1 MSIITTTHS
10 VSDSLNDKTKM
21 NTTNS
26 AASSK
31 LNSVIALE
39 AEWILP
45 MTQTPDCSDKHPES
59 TQWLEGHAVIV
70 SGREILEVIPVNEI
84 SNRYPDAEISPLDG
98 MALMPGLI
106 NAHCHA
112 AMSLLRGFSD
122 DLPLLQW
129 LETAIWPAEAQ
140 FVDDQFVYQGTQLAI
155 AEMLRGGTTCF
166 QDMYFMPDQIAK
178 AVQQSG
184 IRANIGLMVVDSETV
199 WARDADECI
208 SKGLRVY
215 DQYKHNDHLTF
226 SFAPHAPYTVTKQTL
241 EKLST
246 LSFELSLNIHMHLH
260 ETTAEVNDYT
270 NQHNIRPLEQLHKMG
285 LLNPQLN
292 AVHMTHLNQQEID
305 WLTETGT
312 HVIHCPQSNMK
323 LASGCCPT
331 SLLLD
336 AGVNLA
342 IGTDGAASNNDLDML
357 AEVQSAALLAKI
369 DSLNPEKMPAYQGLY
384 AATMGGAKA
393 LGLENKI
400 GSLEQGKQA
409 DIIAIDL
416 NQIETQPV
424 YNPIS
429 QIVYAASRNQVTH
442 VWVAGKKLLDNRK
455 LTSLNEKAIMN
466 NAKSWKEKI
475 KNCH

>member
-1 MSIITTTHS
+1 
-10 VSDSLNDKTKM
+10 M
-21 NTTNS
+21 NTHNPATPSNLS
-26 AASSK
+26 PI
-31 LNSVIALE
+31 IALA

-45 MTQTPDCSDKHPES
+45 MTQVPGFGEHQLES
-59 TQWLEGHAVIV
+59 LQWLEEHAIIV
-70 SGREILEVIPVNEI
+70 SGREILEIVPVNEI
-84 SNRYPDAEISPLDG
+84 LNRYPDAEINLLDG

-122 DLPLLQW
+122 DLPLYQW
-129 LETAIWPAEAQ
+129 LETAIWPIEAQ
-140 FVDDQFVYQGTQLAI
+140 FVDDEFVYQGTQLAI

-166 QDMYFMPDQIAK
+166 QDMYFMPDQITK

-184 IRANIGLMVVDSETV
+184 IRANIGLMVVDSETI

-208 SKGLRVY
+208 SKGLKVY
-215 DQYKHNDHLTF
+215 DQYKHNDNLSF
-226 SFAPHAPYTVTKQTL
+226 SFAPHAPYTVSKQTL

-260 ETTAEVNDYT
+260 ETTAEVNDYVK
-270 NQHNIRPLEQLHKMG
+270 QHDIRPLEQLHQMG

-305 WLTETGT
+305 WLAETGT

-336 AGVNLA
+336 AGINLA

-357 AEVQSAALLAKI
+357 AELQSAALLAKI
-369 DSLNPEKMPAYQGLY
+369 DSLNPEKLSAYQALY

-393 LGLENKI
+393 LGLENEI
-400 GSLEQGKQA
+400 GSLEPGKQA

-416 NQIETQPV
+416 SAIETQPV
-424 YNPIS
+424 YNPVS
-429 QIVYAASRNQVTH
+429 QIVYAASRNQVAHT
-442 VWVAGKKLLDNRK
+442 WVAGRHLLDNRK
-455 LTSLNEKAIMN
+455 LTSLNENAIIN
-466 NAKSWKEKI
+466 NAKSWKERITNKGSKI
-475 KNCH
+475 

>member
-1 MSIITTTHS
+1 MNSTDPATS
-10 VSDSLNDKTKM
+10 SNLNP
-21 NTTNS
+21 
-26 AASSK
+26 
-31 LNSVIALE
+31 VIALA

-45 MTQTPDCSDKHPES
+45 MTQTPDCGEHHLEAS
-59 TQWLEGHAVIV
+59 QWLESHAVIA
-70 SGREILEVIPVNEI
+70 SGRKILDILPANEILDQ
-84 SNRYPDAEISPLDG
+84 YPEAEITQMDG

-106 NAHCHA
+106 NSHCHA

-122 DLPLLQW
+122 DLPLHQW
-129 LETAIWPAEAQ
+129 LETAIWPVEAQ
-140 FVDDQFVYQGTQLAI
+140 FVDDEFVYQGTQLAI

-178 AVQQSG
+178 ATQQSG

-208 SKGLRVY
+208 SKGLSVY
-215 DQYKHNDHLTF
+215 DQYKHSDNLSF
-226 SFAPHAPYTVTKQTL
+226 SFAPHAPYTVSKQTL
-241 EKLST
+241 EKLNT

-260 ETTAEVNDYT
+260 ETTAEVNDYV
-270 NQHNIRPLEQLHKMG
+270 NQHDIRPLEQLHKMG

-305 WLTETGT
+305 WLAETGT
-312 HVIHCPQSNMK
+312 NVIHCPQSNMK

-369 DSLNPEKMPAYQGLY
+369 DSLNPERLPAYQALY

-393 LGLENKI
+393 LGLENEI
-400 GSLEQGKQA
+400 GSLEPGKQA
-409 DIIAIDL
+409 DMIAIDL

-442 VWVAGKKLLDNRK
+442 VWVAGKHLLDDRK
-455 LTSLNEKAIMN
+455 LTSLNENAIMS

-475 KNCH
+475 KDCHQ

>member
-1 MSIITTTHS
+1 MNITDPAKS
-10 VSDSLNDKTKM
+10 AKS
-21 NTTNS
+21 NS
-26 AASSK
+26 A
-31 LNSVIALE
+31 IALV
-39 AEWILP
+39 AEWIVP
-45 MTQTPDCSDKHPES
+45 MTHTPVPGEKQLSSSK
-59 TQWLEGHAVIV
+59 WLEGHALIIED
-70 SGREILEVIPVNEI
+70 SKIADILPTEQLQD
-84 SNRYPDAEISPLDG
+84 RYPDAEITQMDG

-122 DLPLLQW
+122 DLPLHQW
-129 LETAIWPAEAQ
+129 LETAIWPVEAK
-140 FVDDQFVYQGTQLAI
+140 FVDEDFVYQGTQLAI

-199 WARDADECI
+199 WARDAEECI
-208 SKGLRVY
+208 SKGLNVY
-215 DQYKHNDHLTF
+215 DQYKHNDKLSF
-226 SFAPHAPYTVTKQTL
+226 SFAPHAPYTVSKQTL

-246 LSFELSLNIHMHLH
+246 ISFELSLNIHMHLH
-260 ETTAEVNDYT
+260 ETTAEVNDYV
-270 NQHNIRPLEQLHKMG
+270 NQHDIRPLEQLHQMG

-292 AVHMTHLNQQEID
+292 AIHMTHLNQQEID
-305 WLTETGT
+305 WVAETGT

-331 SLLLD
+331 GLLLD

-357 AEVQSAALLAKI
+357 AELQSAALLAKI
-369 DSLNPEKMPAYQGLY
+369 DSLNPEQLSAYQALY

-393 LGLENKI
+393 LGLENQV
-400 GSLEQGKQA
+400 GSLKPGKQA

-442 VWVAGKKLLDNRK
+442 VWVAGKHLLDNRK
-455 LTSLNEKAIMN
+455 LTSLNESTIMN
-466 NAKSWKEKI
+466 NARSWKEKI
-475 KNCH
+475 KDCHQ

>member
-1 MSIITTTHS
+1 
-10 VSDSLNDKTKM
+10 M
-21 NTTNS
+21 NTTDP
-26 AASSK
+26 ATSSK
-31 LNSVIALE
+31 LNSVIALV
-39 AEWILP
+39 AEWIIP
-45 MTQTPDCSDKHPES
+45 MSQTPGDGENQLGSAK
-59 TQWLEGHAVIV
+59 WLEGHSVIV
-70 SGREILEVIPVNEI
+70 NGSKIVDILPAEQILD
-84 SNRYPDAEISPLDG
+84 RYPDAEICQMDG

-122 DLPLLQW
+122 DLPLHQW
-129 LETAIWPAEAQ
+129 LETAIWPVEEQ
-140 FVDDQFVYQGTQLAI
+140 FVDDEFVYQGTQLAI

-178 AVQQSG
+178 AAQQSG

-208 SKGLRVY
+208 SKGLSVY
-215 DQYKHNDHLTF
+215 DQYKHSDMLSF
-226 SFAPHAPYTVTKQTL
+226 SFAPHAPYTVSKQTL

-246 LSFELSLNIHMHLH
+246 ISFELSLNIHMHLH
-260 ETTAEVNDYT
+260 ETTAEVNDYV
-270 NQHNIRPLEQLHKMG
+270 NQHDIRPLEQLHQMG

-292 AVHMTHLNQQEID
+292 AIHMTHLNQQEID
-305 WLTETGT
+305 WLAETGT
-312 HVIHCPQSNMK
+312 HVVHCPQSNMK

-331 SLLLD
+331 GLLLD

-357 AEVQSAALLAKI
+357 AELQSAALLAKI
-369 DSLNPEKMPAYQGLY
+369 DSLNPEQLPAYQALY

-393 LGLENKI
+393 LGLENQV
-400 GSLEQGKQA
+400 GSLEPGKQA

-424 YNPIS
+424 YNPIA

-442 VWVAGKKLLDNRK
+442 VWVAGKHLLDDRK

-475 KNCH
+475 KDCHQ

>member
-1 MSIITTTHS
+1 
-10 VSDSLNDKTKM
+10 M
-21 NTTNS
+21 NTVES
-26 AASSK
+26 LASTDK
-31 LNSVIALE
+31 YPLIALA

-45 MTQTPDCSDKHPES
+45 MTQIPRCSHHDQEAP
-59 TQWLEGHAVIV
+59 QWLEGHAVIIQD
-70 SGREILEVIPVNEI
+70 RKILALLPANEI
-84 SNRYPDAEISPLDG
+84 FTHYPKADVRELNG

-112 AMSLLRGFSD
+112 AMSLLRGYSD
-122 DLPLLQW
+122 DLPLHQW
-129 LETAIWPAEAQ
+129 LETAIWPVEAQ
-140 FVDDQFVYQGTQLAI
+140 FVDDEFVYQGTQLAI

-166 QDMYFMPDQIAK
+166 QDMYFMPEQIAK

-199 WARDADECI
+199 WARDATECI

-215 DQYKHNDHLTF
+215 DQYKHNSNLTF
-226 SFAPHAPYTVTKQTL
+226 SFAPHAPYTVSAETL
-241 EKLST
+241 EKLSI

-260 ETTAEVNDYT
+260 ETAAEVSDYR
-270 NQHNIRPLEQLHKMG
+270 NQHDIRPIEQLHTLG
-285 LLNPQLN
+285 LLTPQLN
-292 AVHMTHLNQQEID
+292 AVHMTQLTDQEIS
-305 WLTETGT
+305 WLAETGT

-331 SLLLD
+331 GQLLR

-369 DSLNPEKMPAYQGLY
+369 NSLDPEALSAYQALY

-393 LGLENKI
+393 LGLENEI
-400 GSLEQGKQA
+400 GSLEEGKQA

-416 NQIETQPV
+416 SHIETQPV
-424 YNPIS
+424 YNPVS

-442 VWVAGKKLLDNRK
+442 TWVAGKLLLDNRR
-455 LTSLNEKAIMN
+455 LTSLNESTILN
-466 NAKSWKEKI
+466 NARLWKDKI
-475 KNCH
+475 RDCNIQKT

>member
-1 MSIITTTHS
+1 MNTVESSTTTNKHP
-10 VSDSLNDKTKM
+10 L
-21 NTTNS
+21 
-26 AASSK
+26 
-31 LNSVIALE
+31 IALA

-45 MTQTPDCSDKHPES
+45 MTQTPTCSHHDLEAV
-59 TQWLEGHAVIV
+59 QWLEDHAIIV
-70 SGREILEVIPVNEI
+70 EDRKILDVLPKDQVF
-84 SNRYPDAEISPLDG
+84 SRYPDCEMTEFDG

-112 AMSLLRGFSD
+112 AMSLLRGYSD
-122 DLPLLQW
+122 DLPLHQW
-129 LETAIWPAEAQ
+129 LETAIWPVEAQ
-140 FVDDQFVYQGTQLAI
+140 FVDDEFVYQGTQLAI

-178 AVQQSG
+178 AAQQSG

-199 WARDADECI
+199 WARDASECI
-208 SKGLRVY
+208 SKGLNVY
-215 DQYKHNDHLTF
+215 DQYKHNSNLTF
-226 SFAPHAPYTVTKQTL
+226 SFAPHAPYTVSPQTL

-260 ETTAEVNDYT
+260 ETAAEVFDY
-270 NQHNIRPLEQLHKMG
+270 QKKHDIRPLEQLHKLG

-292 AVHMTHLNQQEID
+292 AVHMTQLNDQEIS
-305 WLTETGT
+305 WLAETGT

-331 SLLLD
+331 GQLLD

-357 AEVQSAALLAKI
+357 AELQSAALLAKI
-369 DSLNPEKMPAYQGLY
+369 DCLDPEKLSAYQALY

-393 LGLENKI
+393 LGLENEI
-400 GSLEQGKQA
+400 GSLEPGKQA
-409 DIIAIDL
+409 DVIAIDL

-424 YNPIS
+424 YNPVS

-442 VWVAGKKLLDNRK
+442 VWVAGKHLLNNRQ
-455 LTSLNEKAIMN
+455 LTSLNESSILN
-466 NAKSWKEKI
+466 NARSWKNKI
-475 KNCH
+475 MQKQNSGL